1 MRSPHVRVAVNL
13 DQVRASAEAIRR
25 RTGVPLMAVV
35 KADAYGLGAA
45 QVADALASVADE
57 FAYFSLYEARQVRRP
72 GLTLGPPDGDP
83 GEYRALRLRASI
95 VTPEDAARFVG
106 VPVAIKVDTAGER
119 FGCPPEELD
128 ELVARCDVTDFWTH
142 ATHIDAV
149 RRLRDAC
156 GGRGRPV
163 HAALTALL
171 DEPEAWLDAV
181 RPGLGLYRGAVRVTS
196 RLHAVRETKG
206 PVGYTGFAAPRVG
219 VFLAG
224 YSNFVRPGPVLIN
237 GRRQQ
242 ILESGMNTSYVS
254 VDPADKVG
262 DDVTLLGDGLTE
274 EELSNF
280 FGTRPHEILCRYTAI
295 GPRHYATAGAAS
307 T

>member
-13 DQVRASAEAIRR
+13 DQVRASAEAIRQH
-25 RTGVPLMAVV
+25 TGVRLKAVV
-35 KADAYGLGAA
+35 KEAAYGLGAA
-45 QVADALASVADE
+45 QVADALASIADE

-72 GLTLGPPDGDP
+72 GLALGPPDGDP
-83 GEYRALRLRASI
+83 NEYRELRLRPSI
-95 VTPEDAARFVG
+95 ATLEDATRFTG

-142 ATHIDAV
+142 ATQIDAV
-149 RRLRDAC
+149 HRLREAC

-206 PVGYTGFAAPRVG
+206 PVGYTGFSAARVG

-237 GRRQQ
+237 GRGQQ

-262 DDVTLLGDGLTE
+262 DEVVLLGDALTE
-274 EELSNF
+274 EELARH